1 MKKLILIT
9 MAVILTLILSIN
21 ITYARWNNS
30 IQIETI
36 SINLSINLFDS
47 WNPNIRY
54 DIGDIIE
61 WNGSLYI
68 AIKKPPKFINP
79 GFIAGWVFWKELP

>member
-61 WNGSLYI
+61 WNGPYIIQTPLLYI
-68 AIKKPPKFINP
+68 P
-79 GFIAGWVFWKELP
+79 